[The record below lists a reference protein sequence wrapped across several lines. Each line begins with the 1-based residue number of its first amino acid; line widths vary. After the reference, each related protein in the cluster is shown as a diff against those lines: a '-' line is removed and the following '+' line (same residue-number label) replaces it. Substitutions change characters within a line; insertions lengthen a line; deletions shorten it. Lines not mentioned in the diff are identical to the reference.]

1 MALPVKKRKVVWP
14 LEFNVVKRWNRA
26 RASVMTLPHGEVLT
40 PVYMPVGT
48 KGTIK
53 GLTSGQMRDMGCRIL
68 LGNTYHLANQPGTR
82 ILDLFS
88 GLHRFMD
95 WDRNILTDSGG
106 FQMVSL
112 LKLAQITE
120 EGVEFASPV
129 DGSKMLLT
137 PEESMRVQNSIGGDI
152 MMALDD
158 VVSPDTAPDRLKEA
172 CYRTVRWLDRCI
184 EGHGRKDRQN
194 LFAIVQ
200 GGLDEELRNYCLTE
214 LVSRDLPGYAIGGL
228 SGGEEKDKFWRVVA
242 QCTEK
247 LPENKPRYLMGVGY
261 PVDLVVCACLGV
273 DMFDCVFA
281 SRTARFGQAITKHGF
296 LRIKKEHHIN
306 DFTPIQSDCRC
317 PVPST

>member
-1 MALPVKKRKVVWP
+1 MASPVKRRKLAWP
-14 LEFNVVKRWNRA
+14 LQFSVLKRFNRA
-26 RASVMTLPHGEVLT
+26 RASTMTLPHGEVHT

-53 GLTSGQMRDMGCRIL
+53 GLTSEQMRTMGCKIL
-68 LGNTYHLANQPGTR
+68 LGNTYHLANQPGTAV
-82 ILDLFS
+82 LEEFA

-95 WDRNILTDSGG
+95 WERNILTDSGG

-112 LKLAQITE
+112 LKLSQMTE

-158 VVSPDTAPDRLKEA
+158 VVSPDTAPDRVREA
-172 CYRTVRWLDRCI
+172 CYRTVRWLDRCLAA
-184 EGHGRKDRQN
+184 HQRKDQQN

-200 GGLDEELRNYCLTE
+200 GGLNDELRNYCLNE
-214 LVSRDLPGYAIGGL
+214 LISRDLPGYAIGGL

-242 QCTEK
+242 QCTAR
-247 LPENKPRYLMGVGY
+247 LPQDKPRYLMGVGY

-281 SRTARFGQAITKHGF
+281 SRTARFGQAITKSGF
-296 LRIKKEHHIN
+296 LRIKREHHFN
-306 DFTPIQSDCRC
+306 DFTPIQEDCRC
-317 PVPST
+317 PVTSI